1 MALKT
6 KILLSVVIPGRIIRP
21 TSMRGMRISPVD
33 IGRKTR
39 DALCSLRGQMAAA
52 WVIVL
57 VLVALDSFLVGQHA
71 LVRYHTYHADA
82 FDLGNMDQA
91 IWNTLHGHLLR
102 FTNRGMDWFGPP
114 TRLGV
119 HVEPILLL
127 IAPLYLLHTGPETLI
142 LLQAMALALGGIPLF
157 LLGLRRLPE
166 LPLVAAAFVGAY
178 LATPEIL
185 GEALF
190 DFHSVALATPLLLLT
205 LWAVEARRY
214 RWLAIAA
221 VLAALSKEE
230 VALSLIPLGFYIAFW
245 QGHLRL
251 GTAVLLL
258 STAWVALCFL
268 IILPHYNIH
277 TAGANNFWYRY
288 AWLGSSPDTALRR
301 AVTQPALLLSPLQD
315 SARRDY
321 LAVLLRSGG
330 GLGIFAPTLWLCAL
344 PDIMINALSTHAEQY
359 SGFYH
364 YNAVIL
370 PYLMVAAIYGTA
382 AFYRT
387 SRRFESRVRLE
398 AFPPGAVRRTTR
410 PTCAGYALLSAGVP
424 GQPARGGYF
433 PIRSQWIS
441 PLVMVW
447 LIVSAYWNITATISI
462 IRPFWVVGNHSIS
475 QQAQIDA
482 LLASVPPSASVA
494 ATDTLNPHLSDRY
507 TIFLLPDPQ
516 SYTADY
522 IAIDIPAA
530 LYTNQQ
536 ADQEMYE
543 AMLTSGGYRIVG
555 IAGQV
560 VLLQRLSLSLP
571 VFFAPIPDPSSAG
584 EPVH

>member
-6 KILLSVVIPGRIIRP
+6 KILLSLVIPGRIIRP
-21 TSMRGMRISPVD
+21 TSTREMRISPVD
-33 IGRKTR
+33 IGRKTW
-39 DALCSLRGQMAAA
+39 DALCSLRGQLAMA

-57 VLVALDSFLVGQHA
+57 VLVALDSLLVGQHA
-71 LVRYHTYHADA
+71 LLRYHTYHADA

-91 IWNTLHGHLLR
+91 IWNSLHGHLLR

-142 LLQAMALALGGIPLF
+142 LLQAVTLALGSIPLF

-190 DFHSVALATPLLLLT
+190 DFHGVALATPLLLLT

-221 VLAALSKEE
+221 VLAALCKEE
-230 VALSLIPLGFYIAFW
+230 VALSLIPLGFYIAIW
-245 QGHLRL
+245 QGRPRL
-251 GTAVLLL
+251 GATVLLL
-258 STAWVALCFL
+258 STAWVAFCFL
-268 IILPHYNIH
+268 VILPHYNIH

-288 AWLGSSPDTALRR
+288 AWLGSSPDTALHR
-301 AVTQPALLLSPLQD
+301 ALTQPSLLLSSFQD

-330 GLGIFAPTLWLCAL
+330 GLGIFAPALWLCAL

-370 PYLMVAAIYGTA
+370 PYLMVAAIYGTE
-382 AFYRT
+382 AFYHT
-387 SRRFESRVRLE
+387 SRRVESRVHPE
-398 AFPPGAVRRTTR
+398 AFPPGAVLSTTR
-410 PTCAGYALLSAGVP
+410 PTRAGHAFLSTGVRW
-424 GQPARGGYF
+424 QAARGHF

-462 IRPFWVVGNHSIS
+462 IRPFWLVGNHSTI

-482 LLASVPPSASVA
+482 LLANVPPSASVA

-571 VFFAPIPDPSSAG
+571 VFFAPIADPSSAG